1 MMCSC
6 SQVAKEA
13 VALTAKKKEA
23 MDEEQRRV
31 EERHREE
38 LRQHQEDLA
47 KQQKLL
53 REQEA
58 TREAA
63 VAVEA
68 APATA
73 LGRLRRGG
81 QRGGR
86 GQVVEPAGGAGR
98 RRGHPRPG
106 DLVVVLQDC
115 CGRRGGVGLGRFP

>member
-1 MMCSC
+1 MCSC

-58 TREAA
+58 TLEAA
-63 VAVEA
+63 RREQALRVE
-68 APATA
+68 
-73 LGRLRRGG
+73 R
-81 QRGGR
+81 QREEQESDNR
-86 GQVVEPAGGAGR
+86 MLC
-98 RRGHPRPG
+98 
-106 DLVVVLQDC
+106 DLVHIRINRLHVVCFIRATL
-115 CGRRGGVGLGRFP
+115 